1 MKGSFLF
8 KEEHSPSTA
17 LLMGAKLLYSTES
30 RYQRIEVFENE
41 FFGKVLVLDGYVM
54 LTERDEWV
62 YHEML
67 VHPAMTIHP
76 APKEVLVIG
85 GGDGGSL
92 REVLKYSEVV
102 KAVQVELDQTVSE
115 VSKKFFPTLS
125 SGFSDPRALLLY
137 EDGAEFVR
145 RAPDES
151 YDVIIVDSPDPVG
164 PAERLFTGEF
174 YRDLHRVLASPGVL
188 VVQSESPWYHLEVLK
203 KIHNALREL
212 FGNAHVYTAPIP
224 SYPGGWWSFT
234 LCLKGIEGLEP
245 TREAPDGLKFYS
257 HKVFRGALEL
267 PLFLRKALE

>member
-1 MKGSFLF
+1 MKESFLF

-30 RYQRIEVFENE
+30 RYQKIDVFENE
-41 FFGKVLVLDGYVM
+41 FFGKVLVLDGFVM

-67 VHPAMTIHP
+67 VHPAMSVHP
-76 APKEVLVIG
+76 APKEVLIIG

-92 REVLKYSEVV
+92 REVLKYEKVV

-115 VSKKFFPTLS
+115 VSKKYFPTLS

-164 PAERLFTGEF
+164 PAERLFTREF
-174 YRDLHRVLASPGVL
+174 YEDLRRVLGSPGVL
-188 VVQSESPWYHLEVLK
+188 AIQSESPWYHLETLK
-203 KIHNALREL
+203 RVHSTLREL
-212 FGNAHVYTAPIP
+212 FGNAHVYTAPVP

-245 TREAPDGLKFYS
+245 KREPPEGLRYFTP
-257 HKVFRGALEL
+257 KVFEGALEL
-267 PLFLRKALE
+267 PPFLKRELG